1 MEVNVISPEERAKVE
16 GKSYLR
22 SRLAGFKVT
31 TESPVQH
38 AHRTEFYCSRKL
50 SAAGR
55 TGASFLHFHGLNRPS
70 DATRAAQSAW
80 ISSPISPGSD
90 TVRQLRWEATA
101 NGQTP
106 KQNRAGAKP
115 WEALHG
121 RHFQFQLRVRSRYG
135 ADNVRKLVVYTS
147 GRIDHDA
154 VNARDNRGV
163 NGETPI

>member
-1 MEVNVISPEERAKVE
+1 MGESFVIEQMQKKAL
-16 GKSYLR
+16 GKILR
-22 SRLAGFKVT
+22 IVLGN
-31 TESPVQH
+31 Q
-38 AHRTEFYCSRKL
+38 RTE
-50 SAAGR
+50 
-55 TGASFLHFHGLNRPS
+55 
-70 DATRAAQSAW
+70 
-80 ISSPISPGSD
+80 
-90 TVRQLRWEATA
+90 QLRWEATA

-135 ADNVRKLVVYTS
+135 ADSVRKLVVYTS

-154 VNARDNRGV
+154 VNARGNRGV

>member
-1 MEVNVISPEERAKVE
+1 MHTGQNFIAPENSVPQRTGWEAE
-16 GKSYLR
+16 NYANYHFLHACG
-22 SRLAGFKVT
+22 AI
-31 TESPVQH
+31 PVSSGNQ
-38 AHRTEFYCSRKL
+38 RTE
-50 SAAGR
+50 
-55 TGASFLHFHGLNRPS
+55 
-70 DATRAAQSAW
+70 
-80 ISSPISPGSD
+80 
-90 TVRQLRWEATA
+90 QLRWEATA

-154 VNARDNRGV
+154 VNARGNRGV

>member
-1 MEVNVISPEERAKVE
+1 MKADDPA
-16 GKSYLR
+16 
-22 SRLAGFKVT
+22 
-31 TESPVQH
+31 PVKKRTIQPWEAENYANYHFLH
-38 AHRTEFYCSRKL
+38 ACGAIPVSSGNQRTE
-50 SAAGR
+50 
-55 TGASFLHFHGLNRPS
+55 
-70 DATRAAQSAW
+70 
-80 ISSPISPGSD
+80 
-90 TVRQLRWEATA
+90 QLRWEATA

-121 RHFQFQLRVRSRYG
+121 RHSRYG

-154 VNARDNRGV
+154 VNARGNRGV